1 VNQAARS
8 SHYFEQVDLGQIDQH
23 GLQCVLAGS
32 VMSGLA
38 GESASPAVFFLS
50 VSGRAAAIEREGRG
64 RMAGADGL
72 DSAELELLLPFHA
85 TGTLS
90 NRDASC
96 IERGLA
102 AVPALAERYRQ
113 IQSER
118 VEIVRLGDSLGN
130 PSDRPLAR
138 LLATVTGSCAS
149 KRRMAKGEAA
159 AAAPL
164 ASRGE

>member
-1 VNQAARS
+1 
-8 SHYFEQVDLGQIDQH
+8 
-23 GLQCVLAGS
+23 
-32 VMSGLA
+32 
-38 GESASPAVFFLS
+38 
-50 VSGRAAAIEREGRG
+50 
-64 RMAGADGL
+64 MAGADGL